1 MRMSTVDLD
10 RRFLEWKEGDNAD
23 AGVWARY
30 RLADGTLGWS
40 DLLKRRRVV
49 VLAEGGSGKSTEF
62 IRQAGLQA
70 QAGSDAWY
78 LTVQDVAQNGIEN
91 SLPQTDRNRY
101 RDWLASDRPAWFF
114 VDSVDEARL
123 NHVRF
128 EQCLRQLGHGI
139 AGAEG
144 RAHVIIS
151 SRHSDW
157 EPQRDA
163 KRLNKELPLPNE
175 RASPPPPTPDEHL
188 VSILHHEKNET
199 SDKPAESLLV
209 VVMVGLDAD
218 RVRRFAEGQGLTD
231 SEPLL
236 ARLEQADLWDFVCRP
251 RDLGWLLDFWRREGR
266 LGTLA
271 ETLQASLTE
280 RLKEP
285 DPERARLGILD
296 SARAMKALERLGAAM
311 VFSRVQT
318 IAIPDHEVQLAPS
331 ERALKIDDVLADH
344 SGVERT
350 ELLSRP
356 VFDPGTFAR
365 TRFHN
370 DNLGVVRSY
379 LAARWLSRLRSANLG
394 VRDMFALLFGDC
406 YGVELIRPSVRET
419 AAWLALWDRD
429 VAREVAR
436 REPWILL
443 TGGDPGS
450 LSAETRRNVLTELA
464 QRMTSSG
471 FVLPQL
477 DNDSLR
483 RFSKP
488 DLSATVRAL
497 WVAHPQHAELR
508 WLLLRIISLGEI
520 AECVDLAA
528 DVALSPQSDRRYRIL
543 AAKAIGSSGG
553 QPDKRRYVEF
563 VLSNLATLPN
573 RVIWDA
579 IDQFFPVYITVTD
592 LLETTQRIDVTDD
605 DGGLGFEWQGPD
617 LVQRLDA
624 QADIEKLLRGLLD
637 QLGGRAGSLRHR
649 PDKPED
655 SYVPAIAAAAYRLLE
670 RSSEEQVPQLV
681 IEAALRLG
689 QDHQRT
695 SMRSWRG
702 VKDLPDLLLRSS
714 NRRRVVFWEAAARFA
729 DHAALG
735 GRPLE
740 DPYQMR
746 LLGWPPRLTP
756 ADLGWLL
763 ADGPIRQEPS
773 QRRLAVNAALDV
785 YRAAG
790 EPVEMLERI
799 RTVAMAE
806 PAMREAFEAWAT
818 PRDRTPAE
826 KAQESE
832 LKELMSRNA
841 AERAAHDQGWI
852 DFVRGL
858 REDPEQMRQLRPV
871 SDKGVDSRLF
881 SLWQLL
887 SASDHGKNRY
897 AIDSV
902 ASVEPILG
910 ARLAEELRL
919 ALIKFW
925 RTWQPRLTSTRGPTE
940 RNQIQTIDCMGI
952 TGVTLEAH
960 SDPAWATR
968 LNTAEAERAAAYAT
982 LELNGFPRW
991 LTQLGADQPTTVVRV
1006 LHHEIKAELDGASGE
1021 TQHKMLQSLSY
1032 ADDAVKTLMA
1042 PKLLQELTER
1052 AAVPTGALEYM
1063 LEVTADHVIGS
1074 ERAEL
1079 LRVCLER
1086 FRSTES
1092 STEAAL
1098 YIGAAFLL
1106 DSDVAADAL
1115 TVRLD
1120 ELSEGAQTA
1129 VVEQL
1134 LPLLF
1139 GDRFL
1144 RSASGAKKLTF
1155 SCLARFVRTAYATV
1169 RVGED
1174 ISHADGMAYSPG
1186 PRDHAEWAR
1195 NAAFKTLVETPG
1207 RATFEMLL
1215 RFRDEPE
1222 FPIPRDHLTSLAMDR
1237 AGADSE
1243 HAAWHPADAREF
1255 EETNEAPPRTP
1266 LDLQRL
1272 ALTRFADIQDD
1283 LLTSDFA
1290 QGRTLKQQPNET
1302 AVQGWVADRLDL
1314 TKRLSYS
1321 VERESR
1327 VVEEKEPDIRLRA
1340 KQSQATLPIEVK
1352 VAESWTLEGLED
1364 ALVTQLCGKYLK
1376 AKDAHHGV
1384 LLIVH
1389 QHARQRGWLQQN
1401 SGIYLSFPQL
1411 IEHLKTVAGRIAA
1424 EHPQGLQPEIAV
1436 LDVSSVRLERSAG
1449 SGQDD

>member
-1 MRMSTVDLD
+1 MGTVDLD
-10 RRFLEWKEGDNAD
+10 RRFLEWKEGDDAD
-23 AGVWARY
+23 ASVWARL
-30 RLADGTLGWS
+30 RIADGTLGWP

-62 IRQAGLQA
+62 IRQAELQA
-70 QAGSDAWY
+70 AAGSDAWY
-78 LTVQDVAQNGIEN
+78 LSVQDVAQNGIEN
-91 SLPQTDRNRY
+91 SLSQPERARY
-101 RDWLASDRPAWFF
+101 RDWLASDRPAWIF

-128 EQCLRQLGHGI
+128 EQCLRQLGTGI

-144 RAHVIIS
+144 RAHVVIS

-157 EPQRDA
+157 EPQRDP
-163 KRLNKELPLPNE
+163 KRLNKELPLPKE
-175 RASPPPPTPDEHL
+175 RASPPPPTPDEQL
-188 VSILHHEKNET
+188 VNILHHEKNEI

-209 VVMVGLDAD
+209 VVMVGLDAA
-218 RVRRFAEGQGLTD
+218 RVRRFAESQGLTD
-231 SEPLL
+231 IDPLL
-236 ARLEQADLWDFVCRP
+236 ARIEQADLWDFARRP
-251 RDLGWLLDFWRREGR
+251 LDLGWLLEFWRREGR

-280 RLKEP
+280 RLKES

-296 SARAMKALERLGAAM
+296 SARAMRALERVGAAM
-311 VFSRVQT
+311 VFGRAST
-318 IAIPDHEVQLAPS
+318 IAIPDHELQLAPS
-331 ERALKIDDVLADH
+331 DQALKIEEVLPDH
-344 SGVERT
+344 PGVERA

-379 LAARWLSRLRSANLG
+379 LAARWLWRLRCANLG
-394 VRDMFALLFGDC
+394 VRDLFALLFGEC
-406 YGVELIRPSVRET
+406 YGVELIIPSVRET

-464 QRMTSSG
+464 RRMTSSG

-477 DNDSLR
+477 DNDSLK

-488 DLSATVRAL
+488 DLSATVRGL
-497 WVAHPQHAELR
+497 WGAHPGHAELR

-528 DVALSPQSDRRYRIL
+528 EVALSPQTDRRYRIL
-543 AAKAIGSSGG
+543 AARAVGSSGADS
-553 QPDKRRYVEF
+553 DKRRYAEF
-563 VLSNLATLPN
+563 ILSNIDALPN

-579 IDQFFPVYITVTD
+579 VDQFFPSYITVTN
-592 LLETTQRIDVTDD
+592 LLDITGRTDVTDD
-605 DGGLGFEWQGPD
+605 DGGLGFEWQGPE
-617 LVQRLDA
+617 LVERLHA
-624 QADIEKLLRGLLD
+624 QVDIEKLLRGLLD
-637 QLGGRAGSLRHR
+637 QLGGRAGHLRHR
-649 PDKPED
+649 PDKRED
-655 SYVPAIAAAAYRLLE
+655 SYLPAIAAAAYRLLE
-670 RSSEEQVPQLV
+670 RSHEDQVSALV
-681 IEAALRLG
+681 VEAALRLG
-689 QDHQRT
+689 QDHQRI
-695 SMRSWRG
+695 SMRPWRR
-702 VKDLPDLLLRSS
+702 VKDLPDLLLRTSS
-714 NRRRVVFWEAAARFA
+714 RRRVVFWEAAARFG
-729 DHAALG
+729 DHSALG

-756 ADLGWLL
+756 ADLDWLL
-763 ADGPIRQEPS
+763 ADGPIRSEPC
-773 QRRLAVNAALDV
+773 QRRLALNAALDV
-785 YRAAG
+785 FRTAG
-790 EPVEMLERI
+790 EPAEMLERI
-799 RTVAMAE
+799 KAVAMAE
-806 PAMREAFEAWAT
+806 PNMREAFEAWTT

-826 KAQESE
+826 RAQESE
-832 LKELMSRNA
+832 IQELMSRNA
-841 AERAAHDQGWI
+841 AERATHDQGWI
-852 DFVRGL
+852 EFVRGL
-858 REDPEQMRQLRPV
+858 RENPEQLRQLRPV

-897 AIDSV
+897 AIDTV

-925 RTWQPRLTSTRGPTE
+925 RTWEPRLTSTRGPTE

-952 TGVTLEAH
+952 TGVTLEANA
-960 SDPAWATR
+960 DPAWASR
-968 LNTAEAERAAAYAT
+968 LNDADAERAAAYAT

-991 LTQLGADQPTTVVRV
+991 LTQLAAGHPPVVARV
-1006 LHHEIKAELDGASGE
+1006 LHHEIGPELDDASAA
-1021 TQHKMLQSLSY
+1021 TQYKMLQSLSY
-1032 ADDAVKTLMA
+1032 ADDVVKALMA
-1042 PKLLQELTER
+1042 PMLLRELSQR
-1052 AAVPTGALEYM
+1052 AAVPTRALEYM
-1063 LEVTADHVIGS
+1063 LEVTADHLTGS
-1074 ERAEL
+1074 DRGEL

-1086 FRSTES
+1086 FNGTES

-1098 YIGAAFLL
+1098 YIGAAFLV
-1106 DSDVAADAL
+1106 DSDAGADAL
-1115 TVRLD
+1115 SVRLD
-1120 ELSEGAQTA
+1120 GLSGGDQTA
-1129 VVEQL
+1129 IVEQL

-1144 RSASGAKKLTF
+1144 RSATSPKKLRF
-1155 SCLARFVRTAYATV
+1155 SCLSRLVRTAYATV
-1169 RVGED
+1169 RVSED
-1174 ISHADGMAYSPG
+1174 RPHAGGLAYSPG
-1186 PRDHAEWAR
+1186 QRDHAEWAR
-1195 NAAFKTLVETPG
+1195 NAAFKTLVDTPG

-1215 RFRDEPE
+1215 RFRDESE
-1222 FPIPRDHLTSLAMDR
+1222 FPIPRDHLTSLAMER
-1237 AGADSE
+1237 GGADSE
-1243 HAAWHPADAREF
+1243 HAAWQPADTKEF
-1255 EETNEAPPRTP
+1255 EETKEAPPRTP
-1266 LDLQRL
+1266 LDLKRL

-1290 QGRTLKQQPNET
+1290 QGRTLKQQPDET

-1327 VVEEKEPDIRLRA
+1327 VVDEKEPDIRLRA
-1340 KQSQATLPIEVK
+1340 KQSEATLPIEVK
-1352 VAESWTLEGLED
+1352 VAETWTLEGLED
-1364 ALVTQLCGKYLK
+1364 ALVKQLCGKYLK
-1376 AKDAHHGV
+1376 AQDANHGV

-1389 QHARQRGWLQQN
+1389 QHARPKGWLHQS
-1401 SGIYLSFPQL
+1401 SGAYLTFPQL
-1411 IEHLKTVAGRIAA
+1411 IEHLRTLAARISA
-1424 EHPQGLQPEIAV
+1424 EHPAGPQPEIAV
-1436 LDVSSVRLERSAG
+1436 LDVSTVSL
-1449 SGQDD
+1449 